1 VITNAGLV
9 AGSIVG
15 VVFLIAGIL
24 LLKRK
29 DRPGGAMVT
38 VGAVFYLGAQLYGIA
53 VLRPFVG
60 RAFDERWHQQIATV
74 EATATIGLLACAA
87 GFVAHVMRHP
97 KR

>member
-9 AGSIVG
+9 VGTIVG
-15 VVFLIAGIL
+15 LVFLLAGIL

-29 DRPGGAMVT
+29 DRPGGAMLT
-38 VGAVFYLGAQLYGIA
+38 IGALFYLGAQLYGVI

-60 RAFDERWHQQIATV
+60 RVFDDRWHQQIATV
-74 EATATIGLLACAA
+74 EATAVIGLLACAA
-87 GFVAHVMRHP
+87 GMVAHVLRHP